1 MNAGLVDPS
10 QHLWWLASRSFGV
23 VAIVLVSLSV
33 GLGLALSGRLLRRRG
48 MPARIKTLHEA
59 FAISGLIAIVLHGL
73 LLIGDPYLHPGLAG
87 VTLPFALAGQT
98 VWTPIGIIAG
108 WLAAIVTLSFY
119 VRHWIGVGVWRSLH
133 RWTLAVYVL
142 GIAHTL
148 GSGTDARST
157 WLLVILGATAAP
169 VVFAGVHRTLPR
181 THSEAGVQPRD
192 SRLPASS
199 G

>member
-33 GLGLALSGRLLRRRG
+33 GLGLALSGRLLRRGG
-48 MPARIKTLHEA
+48 MPARVKTLHEA
-59 FAISGLIAIVLHGL
+59 FAVSGLLAIVLHGL

-87 VTLPFALAGQT
+87 VALPFALAGQSI
-98 VWTPIGIIAG
+98 WTSVGIIAG

-119 VRHWIGVGVWRSLH
+119 VRRWIGVGVWRWLH
-133 RWTLAVYVL
+133 RWTFAVYVL

-169 VVFAGVHRTLPR
+169 VIFAGAHRMLPR
-181 THSEAGVQPRD
+181 AQRKPVATT
-192 SRLPASS
+192 
-199 G
+199 